1 MDLYDLLLAPI
12 LTDDFAPEREQTEG
26 VKHALSSG
34 ANQDKKGEKSPRIEC
49 VVNSASLTQNSRI
62 AEIAIATG
70 DSEKFTHELIECVS
84 VYIDG
89 AMTDFTAHTP
99 CFVATNCGLAERRAK
114 PVDKWDWLDIY
125 AAKKN
130 LDKGLWLVWLAGDWR
145 GVDPR
150 KVRKIKG

>member
-34 ANQDKKGEKSPRIEC
+34 ANQDKKGEKSPQIEC
-49 VVNSASLTQNSRI
+49 CVNPCGHDGLAGL
-62 AEIAIATG
+62 AGLALATPH
-70 DSEKFTHELIECVS
+70 SEKFTHELIECVS

-89 AMTDFTAHTP
+89 ALTQYPQGTP

-114 PVDKWDWLDIY
+114 PVDKWGWLDIY

-150 KVRKIKG
+150 KIRKIKE